1 MAQALF
7 RQAHSF
13 EPGDEIF
20 PLLAPGIGLGLYG
33 RLDFQHDGNGPEER
47 RHIAFQP
54 LAAERQIGRLQSGE
68 GDGLA
73 VWEPAIRPE
82 SKKARLIGM
91 LRQPGG
97 STIAAIS
104 AALGWQAH
112 TTRAAITGLR
122 KAGHAVE
129 TAKLVDGS
137 IGLIYRVA
145 SR

>member
-1 MAQALF
+1 MAKKPTKTTDSTATASVPPAL
-7 RQAHSF
+7 
-13 EPGDEIF
+13 
-20 PLLAPGIGLGLYG
+20 
-33 RLDFQHDGNGPEER
+33 GP
-47 RHIAFQP
+47 AT
-54 LAAERQIGRLQSGE
+54 
-68 GDGLA
+68 
-73 VWEPAIRPE
+73 RPE

-104 AALGWQAH
+104 AALDWQAH

-129 TAKLVDGS
+129 TAKPADGS

-145 SR
+145 SKPNEQADGVTRAETAP